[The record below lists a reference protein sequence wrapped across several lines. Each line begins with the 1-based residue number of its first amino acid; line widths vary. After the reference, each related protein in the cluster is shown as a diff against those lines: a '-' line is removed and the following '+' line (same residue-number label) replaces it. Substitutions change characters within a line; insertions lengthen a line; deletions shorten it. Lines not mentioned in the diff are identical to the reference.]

1 MNFFIKI
8 YDHLSISLRK
18 YKILLNNLFR
28 FSFIKIY
35 FIAIILINILLWLGA
50 YYMYSRINQ
59 DIAILHY
66 NVDFGIDLIGN
77 KKSFFVIPLL
87 GLIFIILDKV
97 VLLFLLKK
105 NDFKFLAYFLLSFLL
120 LLHIFLALAQYS
132 IYSINF

>member
-1 MNFFIKI
+1 
-8 YDHLSISLRK
+8 
-18 YKILLNNLFR
+18 
-28 FSFIKIY
+28 
-35 FIAIILINILLWLGA
+35 
-50 YYMYSRINQ
+50 MYSRINQ